1 MCKVISDALLYS
13 CSQCRI
19 APDRPPASFLETCT
33 EYRCSARKQHE
44 HEYWSVLSCCR
55 FACCRLLIGSNE
67 KHMRILLATL
77 FSFAAIVLWGFLVL
91 EHSGCNS
98 SLSIPGIYNT
108 VEKDELRG
116 PDKLLPKPDP
126 PEEGWT
132 EENPEPADEYE
143 KASLNWAKLFQLS
156 QDWNKHTKNILKTNK
171 TTTRSKN
178 DWNWW
183 LRFAQ

>member
-1 MCKVISDALLYS
+1 M
-13 CSQCRI
+13 
-19 APDRPPASFLETCT
+19 
-33 EYRCSARKQHE
+33 
-44 HEYWSVLSCCR
+44 
-55 FACCRLLIGSNE
+55 
-67 KHMRILLATL
+67 
-77 FSFAAIVLWGFLVL
+77 VL

-143 KASLNWAKLFQLS
+143 KASLN
-156 QDWNKHTKNILKTNK
+156 
-171 TTTRSKN
+171 
-178 DWNWW
+178 
-183 LRFAQ
+183 